1 MRVIGGGGS
10 QSSQTT
16 QSAQRVRPDYG
27 QWVTKAVAASR
38 LDVSTKTIEGWDK
51 DGTLRGTLYRR
62 PTGGPRIRVYNPAA
76 IATLA
81 AERRLGRPVT
91 VLAPGSLEDAAPAA
105 VGAESEAL
113 VVAPAGEFD
122 QQRAAAGALA
132 ALVEALAVLRSV
144 KAASETSQTL
154 VLTLEQAAAV
164 SGWSVGFLRRARAQG
179 RLPADR
185 DRWRGADGRWH
196 VGWKIRR
203 TDLKAL

>member
-1 MRVIGGGGS
+1 
-10 QSSQTT
+10 
-16 QSAQRVRPDYG
+16 
-27 QWVTKAVAASR
+27 
-38 LDVSTKTIEGWDK
+38 
-51 DGTLRGTLYRR
+51 
-62 PTGGPRIRVYNPAA
+62 
-76 IATLA
+76 
-81 AERRLGRPVT
+81 
-91 VLAPGSLEDAAPAA
+91 
-105 VGAESEAL
+105 
-113 VVAPAGEFD
+113 
-122 QQRAAAGALA
+122 
-132 ALVEALAVLRSV
+132 LVEALAVLRSV